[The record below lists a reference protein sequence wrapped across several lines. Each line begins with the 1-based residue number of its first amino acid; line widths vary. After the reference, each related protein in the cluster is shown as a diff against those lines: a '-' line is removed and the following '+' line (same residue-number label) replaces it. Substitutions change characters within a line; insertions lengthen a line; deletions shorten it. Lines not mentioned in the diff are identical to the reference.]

1 MGRATWRW
9 SALFCLRR
17 RPRMRAH
24 ARGPPLRPDPES
36 GDLLPLT
43 GVALYDESRT
53 REAAAAALSGSGK
66 SASRS
71 WDRWSTSPSPAWP
84 PPSSPPSG
92 RGVDLWKWPLLQAA
106 QLAPKSVVW
115 ANLYLALLNLMPAY
129 PLDGGRILRAFF
141 SRTLDLSSA
150 TRRAVSISTAIAM
163 VLIFAGLFSD
173 NWLTMVGVIVFSAA
187 QLEER
192 ALVFQSVLD
201 NVRLEEV
208 MLTDFATLSPA
219 DTLEDALEKAVHSL
233 QDDFPVVRGSDMV
246 GVISKQRI
254 LDALRAEGNGYVQ
267 AVMNK
272 IFEVSVRQDSLGSAF
287 RKLTA
292 RNSSII
298 PVVEDQRLIGIV
310 TLQNLMHSMAL
321 LAESRKLRRDEAR
334 ILGIKSRAS
343 RSIAEGSALSLRCRS
358 LPNLRS
364 LFDGSDGLPSGRHG
378 SEQPHGFRLLH
389 RRNLLQPRQH
399 CIRNLPVDVDHGDCL
414 ARLPLD
420 ILLGRSPSRARNLQC

>member
-1 MGRATWRW
+1 MRSWSISVGRLFGVDVRLHLTFVILPMFVFWTEYAAHQG
-9 SALFCLRR
+9 SASGPRDLALVGIILACVGAHECGHMLAARR
-17 RPRMRAH
+17 FGLIPKAVI
-24 ARGPPLRPDPES
+24 
-36 GDLLPLT
+36 LLPLT
-43 GVALYDESRT
+43 GVALYDESRIERQSPALMWQ
-53 REAAAAALSGSGK
+53 RELRLALVGPLTNLALAGLSAAVITAAL
-66 SASRS
+66 
-71 WDRWSTSPSPAWP
+71 
-84 PPSSPPSG
+84 G
-92 RGVDLWKWPLLQAA
+92 RVDLWSWPFLSSRNLPRS
-106 QLAPKSVVW
+106 LVW
-115 ANLYLALLNLMPAY
+115 ANLYIAAINLMPAY
-129 PLDGGRILRAFF
+129 PLDGGRILRAFVA
-141 SRTLDLSSA
+141 RTIDLPSA

-173 NWLTMVGVIVFSAA
+173 GWLTMVGVIIFSAA

-219 DTLEDALEKAVHSL
+219 DTLEDALDKAVHSL

-272 IFEVSVRQDSLGSAF
+272 IFDVSLRHDSLGSAF

-292 RNSSII
+292 RSSSII

-321 LAESRKLRRDEAR
+321 LAESRKLKRDEV
-334 ILGIKSRAS
+334 
-343 RSIAEGSALSLRCRS
+343 E
-358 LPNLRS
+358 P
-364 LFDGSDGLPSGRHG
+364 
-378 SEQPHGFRLLH
+378 
-389 RRNLLQPRQH
+389 
-399 CIRNLPVDVDHGDCL
+399 
-414 ARLPLD
+414 
-420 ILLGRSPSRARNLQC
+420 